1 VISTALKQGLAE
13 QSWVAAATASMTRL
27 NRDAADA
34 LHEVEA
40 DSKNERPVHAATD
53 VTGFGLLGHAREMAI
68 GSGVS
73 MKIDHKQ
80 IAYLPGAIEAA
91 RGHFFSGGM
100 KNNRDFCESCVGFA
114 DDVSEEFRALL
125 FDPQTSGGLFVSIA
139 PEAADSALAAFER
152 HKVPARAI
160 GEIIPRRSP
169 LIEIA

>member
-1 VISTALKQGLAE
+1 
-13 QSWVAAATASMTRL
+13 
-27 NRDAADA
+27 
-34 LHEVEA
+34 VEA
-40 DSKNERPVHAATD
+40 ASKDERPVHAVTD

-80 IAYLPGAIEAA
+80 IAYLPGAVEAA

-114 DDVSEEFRALL
+114 GDVTEEFRALL

-139 PEAADSALAAFER
+139 PEAADSVLAAFER
-152 HKVPARAI
+152 HKVPASAI